1 MPYSLYSQTPTQPGI
16 LLLLWPT
23 WICLCLSIQGA
34 LLPSDTELFHQ
45 IQSQLERAGLQRWQ
59 IHLLPCCF
67 SQDKTWWW
75 TPCPCSLLAVSSLF
89 VALLHL
95 CSFISKDWS
104 QQRVSVSNENRVRLG
119 FHFYLKSEASL
130 LQIIRSL
137 ELWNHKRHRP
147 LANLGE
153 HSFPVT
159 KRRGVSKRNRISS
172 DPHLGFLHAFWGD

>member
-1 MPYSLYSQTPTQPGI
+1 MTHLDLFVPHYSGSSTSLRHRTLPPNSKS
-16 LLLLWPT
+16 T
-23 WICLCLSIQGA
+23 WKSRA
-34 LLPSDTELFHQ
+34 TEM
-45 IQSQLERAGLQRWQ
+45 ANP
-59 IHLLPCCF
+59 LLPCCF
-67 SQDKTWWW
+67 SRDKTWWW
-75 TPCPCSLLAVSSLF
+75 TLCLCSLLAVSSLF
-89 VALLHL
+89 AALLHL

-104 QQRVSVSNENRVRLG
+104 QQQVSVSNENRVRLG

-153 HSFPVT
+153 HGFPVT

-172 DPHLGFLHAFWGD
+172 DPQASSMLSEGIKFLLFRCSLCLERSPPGI